1 MTTGL
6 ALFILVVLMGFVIGY
21 QVFCGTDRIRRFVAC
36 GLKLGLAYVMYF
48 VAVPRQP
55 ETDVGRF
62 AEAIGRQTEQRIA
75 AKYEEMSRGVFATAD
90 RR

>member
-1 MTTGL
+1 MTTGI
-6 ALFILVVLMGFVIGY
+6 ALFVLVVLMGFVVGY
-21 QVFCGTDRIRRFVAC
+21 QVFCGTDRVRRFVAC
-36 GLKLGLAYVMYF
+36 GLKLGLCYVMYF
-48 VAVPRQP
+48 VGVPRQP

-75 AKYEEMSRGVFATAD
+75 AKYQEMGNVVASN